1 MNLEEKYKIALFGAI
16 RNGQVMPKLRGKA
29 PKEYINAVS
38 YNTMLKVLEMI
49 DFEKME
55 QSYLEGEN
63 EYKNASREVNVNGKA

>member
-1 MNLEEKYKIALFGAI
+1 MNLEEKYKIALFGVI
-16 RNGQVMPKLRGKA
+16 RNSQVMPKLRGKA

-38 YNTMLKVLEMI
+38 YNTMLKVLDMI

-63 EYKNASREVNVNGKA
+63 EYKNASRGVKNNGKA